1 MPAMRRLPFLLLPA
15 LLAAAGCLHVP
26 DRAEMASLRAGA
38 AAERLHLRET
48 ATPESGE
55 APFSG
60 DLTLRQAVD
69 MALARNLSYQ
79 KELLARDIA
88 RGRILAAR
96 EKMFPTLSAAGGWTR
111 YDEELRNDA
120 GSVTRFQ
127 NQYAASATIAQPLFN
142 PHAATAVRAASLYG
156 EWVETVIRQ
165 AEEQLRFDVARA
177 YYAAVLSESL
187 LAVQSN
193 SLATAESQLADQRAR
208 RRQGMA
214 SNYDELR
221 AEVEVANF
229 SAQVLGAREARN
241 EAYTDLYRLLQLP
254 PDSDTHL
261 VDEIPLVVETVDFA
275 PAVLCALSRRSDLAA
290 ADYQVRLHREAVENA
305 KASYFPGVSAF
316 FTEEAADPAPKGGG
330 DKWGDQWKAG
340 INASWTL
347 FDGFARRGVLLEAR
361 AQERQLALALR
372 DAEEAAESEVR
383 QMVLTLR
390 TAEEFAKSQSKN
402 LETAK
407 EALRLVQTG
416 LREGQNAQIEV
427 MDAREALSTAAA
439 NYFRSIYDHAIARM
453 QLQKAMGLI
462 AEGPLPDEPVLVL
475 PGDLPLAAR
484 AAEEEE

>member
-1 MPAMRRLPFLLLPA
+1 MRRLPFLF
-15 LLAAAGCLHVP
+15 LLAVLPAAGCLHVP
-26 DRAEMASLRAGA
+26 DRAEMASLRADA

-48 ATPESGE
+48 ASPGVGE

-60 DLTLRQAVD
+60 DLPLRQAVD
-69 MALARNLSYQ
+69 MALARNLAYQ
-79 KELLARDIA
+79 KQLLSRDIA
-88 RGRILAAR
+88 RGRLLAAR
-96 EKMFPTLSAAGGWTR
+96 TEMLPTLSASGGWTH
-111 YDEELRNDA
+111 YDEELRSDA
-120 GSVTRFQ
+120 GAVTRFQ
-127 NQYAASATIAQPLFN
+127 NQYAASATLSQPLFN
-142 PHAATAVRAASLYG
+142 ARAATAARAASLYG

-165 AEEQLRFDVARA
+165 SEEQLRFDVAKA

-229 SAQVLGAREARN
+229 SAQVLSARDARN
-241 EAYTDLYRLLQLP
+241 EAYTALHRLLKLP
-254 PDSDTHL
+254 SGSDTRL
-261 VDEIPLVVETVDFA
+261 VDGIPLVLETIDFA

-290 ADYQVRLHREAVENA
+290 ADWQVRLQHEAVENA
-305 KASYFPGVSAF
+305 KASYFPGISAF

-347 FDGFARRGVLLEAR
+347 FDGFSRRGELIQAR
-361 AQERQLALALR
+361 AQERQLALALQ

-416 LREGQNAQIEV
+416 LREGQNTQVEV

-439 NYFRSIYDHAIARM
+439 NYYRSIYDHAIARM

-462 AEGPLPDEPVLVL
+462 AEGPLPDEPVLVP
-475 PGDLPLAAR
+475 PGDLPRAAR